1 MLYSGTIGSGAIGKL
16 LATNVNIYT
25 SDMPRAEIESH
36 LATLDVDPDFLTLDD
51 QEVISAAQLK
61 LKPPFDL
68 LYQYL
73 LDIGWILRLE
83 MPASP

>member
-1 MLYSGTIGSGAIGKL
+1 
-16 LATNVNIYT
+16 
-25 SDMPRAEIESH
+25 
-36 LATLDVDPDFLTLDD
+36 
-51 QEVISAAQLK
+51 VISAAQLK